1 MAGEGEEP
9 KKQWDGDGV
18 PLKDSNCA
26 LIGSDEDK
34 AVRKNAAMTEPAWQ
48 GCGAEVG
55 VEIWRIENFQVVA
68 WPKEKYGTFMSG
80 DSYICLSTTKE
91 PETEKLL
98 HDIHFWLGKDST
110 ADEMGTA
117 AYKTVELDD
126 FFDGEPIQHREVQ
139 HYESDDFKELFPKL
153 QYKKGGVA
161 SGFRKSSSTIALY
174 EHRLWQV
181 RKTKADGM
189 RMEEVALHN
198 SSLNQGDVFI
208 LDVGDKIYVWEGKKA
223 SPFEKNHA
231 NLMAEKMESE
241 RDGKAAATHDIDDA
255 FWEVLGGQSEIHGA
269 DEVTDATATPK
280 AEKTVLY
287 QITDAA
293 GELNCVEVGRGQ
305 LNTSM
310 LKSEDV
316 MMLATEKEICL
327 WVGLGASTAEGRS
340 SYRLAMDWL
349 KVNHKPMHT
358 PIHLFK
364 EGQAIRSDVWTE
376 AFDSGFG
383 GA

>member
-1 MAGEGEEP
+1 MAGEEP

-34 AVRKNAAMTEPAWQ
+34 AVRKKAAETEPAWQ
-48 GCGAEVG
+48 GAGAEVG
-55 VEIWRIENFQVVA
+55 IEVWRIEDFQVVA

-80 DSYICLSTTKE
+80 DSYIVLSTTKE
-91 PETEKLL
+91 PDTEKLL

-126 FFDGEPIQHREVQ
+126 LFDGEPVQHREVQ
-139 HYESDDFKELFPKL
+139 RYESTEFKDLFPKL
-153 QYKKGGVA
+153 EYKKGGHA
-161 SGFRKSSSTIALY
+161 SGFRKSSSAIELY
-174 EHRLWQV
+174 EHKLWQV
-181 RKTKADGM
+181 RKTKAEGM
-189 RMEEVALHN
+189 RLEECALHN

-208 LDVGDKIYVWEGKKA
+208 LDVGEKLYVWEGQKA

-231 NLMAEKMESE
+231 NLTAEKWESE
-241 RDGKAAATHDIDDA
+241 RDGKATTTHDVDDF
-255 FWEVLGGQSEIHGA
+255 FWHVLGGKEDIKAA
-269 DEVTDATATPK
+269 DAVTDATQTPK
-280 AEKTVLY
+280 AESTVLY

-293 GELNCVEVGRGQ
+293 GELHCVEVGRGQ
-305 LNTSM
+305 LSTSM

-316 MMLATEKEICL
+316 MMLVTKEELFL
-327 WVGLGASTAEGRS
+327 WVGSGASTAEGRS

-358 PIHLFK
+358 PIKLFK
-364 EGQAIRSDVWTE
+364 EGQAIRSDGWTD
-376 AFDSGFG
+376 AFSGGFG